1 MSGCATGILRNPTY
15 APLFGVLV
23 CSFILFAFT
32 APLSAQTSAFPQ
44 YDSLPDAPLPAIQI
58 AQQSDAPELPQPTPL
73 AKIPAEPPCQ
83 IKRDADAILAAGV
96 AGAVSP
102 NPHNPM
108 LSPDLE
114 SAPCPPLAPLINW
127 YARFL
132 TGPQVKRLTP
142 KEKGWLAIRDVGDPF
157 NFLTIAANSAIAV
170 GSNSHSPYG
179 PGMAGWGRNIGVS
192 FTEDMTAEFVGTFA
206 IASIAHEDPHYHR
219 MPKATIKR
227 RIAHAI
233 LQIGWTQGD
242 NGNYMINYDDLV
254 GFAIDGAIANLYV
267 PGLQTDSG
275 ATAVRYATALGTAP
289 IDNFITE
296 FVPSIASRLHTRVVF
311 VQSIINQVARSETA
325 GAQ

>member
-1 MSGCATGILRNPTY
+1 M
-15 APLFGVLV
+15 AP
-23 CSFILFAFT
+23 
-32 APLSAQTSAFPQ
+32 
-44 YDSLPDAPLPAIQI
+44 
-58 AQQSDAPELPQPTPL
+58 
-73 AKIPAEPPCQ
+73 KIPAEPPCQ
-83 IKRDADAILAAGV
+83 IKRDAEAILAAGV
-96 AGAVSP
+96 AGAISP
-102 NPHNPM
+102 NPANPM

-114 SAPCPPLAPLINW
+114 PTPCPPLAPLINW

-132 TGPQVKRLTP
+132 TGPQVKPLTP

-157 NFLTIAANSAIAV
+157 NILTIAANSAITV

-219 MPKATIKR
+219 MPNATIKR

-233 LQIGWTQGD
+233 LQIGWTEGD
-242 NGNYMINYDDLV
+242 NGKGMINYDDLV
-254 GFAIDGAIANLYV
+254 GFAIDGAVANLYV
-267 PGLQTDSG
+267 PGQQTDFG

-296 FVPSIASRLHTRVVF
+296 FVPSIASRIHARVVF
-311 VQSIINQVARSETA
+311 VQGIINQVARTETA
-325 GAQ
+325 GGP